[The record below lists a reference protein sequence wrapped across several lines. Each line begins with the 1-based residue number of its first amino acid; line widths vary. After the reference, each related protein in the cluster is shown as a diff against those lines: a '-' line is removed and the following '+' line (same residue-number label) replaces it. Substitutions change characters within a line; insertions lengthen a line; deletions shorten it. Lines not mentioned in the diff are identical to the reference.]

1 MIPRHITK
9 TLLCQHIK
17 DCKYLLEH
25 YVYLRTYWIR
35 NFNIKYAKLRIP
47 MLRNWIQK
55 LKAKLKR
62 KEKYV

>member
-47 MLRNWIQK
+47 MLRNWIQN
-55 LKAKLKR
+55 
-62 KEKYV
+62 